1 MHSRQKGRMPSPAT
15 AGPMV
20 LEIARPG
27 HTRPHGGDDSKTRGA
42 GVGWQQV
49 SVRIAP
55 VLQFHVIPGI
65 PLIKAGDD
73 LTAVLL
79 EGLSRLPTALDDG
92 DVLVL
97 AQKIVSKAEGR
108 LIPLASVT
116 PGADAIALA
125 AETDKDPRLV
135 QLILDESVE
144 VMRKKPGVLIM
155 RHRLGNVGAHAGI
168 DQSNIE
174 HEGGE
179 CALLLPVDPDA
190 SARRLRE
197 ALLTIT
203 GRRCGVIIADS
214 MNRAWRLGTIG
225 GAIGSAGLTVLDDL
239 RGTSDL
245 FGRELKV
252 TVINRIDSLA
262 ATACLLMGESV
273 QKTPAVLI
281 KGLAPEESSQ
291 TARDLIRPLAEDM
304 FR

>member
-1 MHSRQKGRMPSPAT
+1 MPSPAE
-15 AGPMV
+15 ARPMV
-20 LEIARPG
+20 LEMGRPE
-27 HTRPHGGDDSKTRGA
+27 HTQPNGADDSKMRGA
-42 GVGWQQV
+42 GVGWHEFPI
-49 SVRIAP
+49 RMAP

-73 LTAVLL
+73 LSTVLL
-79 EGLSRLPTALDDG
+79 EGLSRLPVALEDG

-116 PGADAIALA
+116 PGTEAIALA
-125 AETDKDPRLV
+125 GETDKDPRLV

-179 CALLLPVDPDA
+179 CALLLPVDPDG

-197 ALLTIT
+197 ALSVTT

-239 RGTSDL
+239 RGTQDL

-281 KGLAPEESSQ
+281 KGLAPEESAQ
-291 TARDLIRPLAEDM
+291 TARDLIRPIAEDM